1 MNYRYLGKTG
11 IRLSEIGLGGW
22 LTVGNA
28 LSADQARAVL
38 DEAFELGINFLD
50 TANVYSR
57 GRAEAVWGELLAG
70 RPRDEYVL
78 ASKAYFPIG
87 PKPNQS
93 GLSRKHL
100 MEQCAVSLGRLR
112 TDHIDLYQCHRYDE
126 NTPLEETVRA
136 MDDLIRQGK
145 ILYWGFSQWT
155 PQQVAECLELCA
167 DGDRYAPRS
176 SQPQYNMLQRD
187 WEAELFGL
195 CHKHGIGQ
203 VCFSPLAEGV
213 LTGKYRPGQPAP
225 PGSRASDERQNQ
237 FIMPMTRDAA
247 LLARVQR
254 LEPIAQQCGLTMA
267 QLALAWCLRRP
278 EVTSLI
284 VGASRPEQL
293 RENAT
298 ASAVQL
304 DAETLKQIDTAL
316 GTAA

>member
-1 MNYRYLGKTG
+1 MNYRFLGRTG

-78 ASKAYFPIG
+78 ATKVYFPIG
-87 PKPNQS
+87 QKPNQS
-93 GLSRKHL
+93 GLSRKHI

-112 TDHIDLYQCHRYDE
+112 TDNIDLYQCHRYDD

-136 MDDLIRQGK
+136 MDDLITQGK
-145 ILYWGFSQWT
+145 ILYWGFSEWK
-155 PQQVAECLELCA
+155 PEQVQACVALCSA
-167 DGDRYAPRS
+167 GGYYGPKS
-176 SQPQYNMLQRD
+176 SQPQYNLIQRE
-187 WEAELFGL
+187 WERELFPL
-195 CHKHGIGQ
+195 CQSAGIGQ

-213 LTGKYRPGQPAP
+213 LTGKYRPEQEAP
-225 PGSRASDERQNQ
+225 SGSRASDDKQNF
-237 FIMPMTRDAA
+237 FIKKLTDDKR
-247 LLARVQR
+247 LLERVQR
-254 LEPIAQQCGLTMA
+254 LAPVARERGCTMA
-267 QLALAWCLRRP
+267 QLALAWCLRRT
-278 EVTSLI
+278 EVTSVI

-293 RENAT
+293 RENAV
-298 ASAVQL
+298 ASGLNLEDSLLQKI
-304 DAETLKQIDTAL
+304 DAAL
-316 GTAA
+316 AA